1 MYIELPRRSLSRLA
15 LVLLLASNG
24 PAWCQAATK
33 ESPWSNTGLDL
44 SYFRGKVTTPGC
56 HRSETRFLACISAIQ
71 AILDHHGDG
80 LRLRHSTWSDTKP
93 SSDRPYKQFGEL
105 RIVRVPVYRGTDIVE
120 HLKEARQHRG
130 RVQAWRTVYQNIG
143 DARVDFT
150 AVRDWVVSDLVEGDR
165 IEEYA
170 AVAINGYIGA
180 EDAHARLVPAAD
192 LYEGPKA
199 SKESYTGIGVALQ
212 EIGGA
217 VMIGEVI
224 RGGPAFEAGLRPYD
238 LILTLDDSPVQ
249 RQALEEV
256 TASLRGSQGS
266 AVELKVSRRNREFRV
281 NVIREQVQV
290 KTVTASV
297 LTDRGNRWGYLRIED
312 FMARDTCRDVQVEL
326 ASLLAQRVAGI
337 VLDLRNNMGGLIDQ
351 SVCVA
356 DMFLGP
362 GRTVLKMQPVGKR
375 GRGQIFRARGRGLT
389 SLPLVTL
396 VNANTGSAAEVLAGA
411 LQDHQRSFLIGERTF
426 GKGTVQTAKPW
437 NQTGSLLQ
445 LFTTARFWL
454 PSGRTIQIVGIEP
467 DLTALERPDLTQEE
481 RLVLREEDLFP
492 TALPAAGKTWSQPRP
507 NQVSELARCTKEEG
521 VAEQRSAETTDAFH
535 DGDYPLYY
543 AQDALTCVSS
553 RGPVHPQAL
562 KLRVV
567 KLTRD
572 DLRLAPR
579 FIVARLPMAGMMLR

>member
-297 LTDRGNRWGYLRIED
+297 LTDRAIDGVICVSKTSWPVIPAGTSRSSWHHFWHNGLQASSWICATTWGD
-312 FMARDTCRDVQVEL
+312 SSTSPFASQTCSSGRDAPSSRCSPW
-326 ASLLAQRVAGI
+326 ASAG
-337 VLDLRNNMGGLIDQ
+337 G
-351 SVCVA
+351 
-356 DMFLGP
+356 
-362 GRTVLKMQPVGKR
+362 
-375 GRGQIFRARGRGLT
+375 
-389 SLPLVTL
+389 
-396 VNANTGSAAEVLAGA
+396 
-411 LQDHQRSFLIGERTF
+411 
-426 GKGTVQTAKPW
+426 
-437 NQTGSLLQ
+437 
-445 LFTTARFWL
+445 ARF
-454 PSGRTIQIVGIEP
+454 SGLG
-467 DLTALERPDLTQEE
+467 
-481 RLVLREEDLFP
+481 
-492 TALPAAGKTWSQPRP
+492 
-507 NQVSELARCTKEEG
+507 
-521 VAEQRSAETTDAFH
+521 
-535 DGDYPLYY
+535 DG
-543 AQDALTCVSS
+543 
-553 RGPVHPQAL
+553 G
-562 KLRVV
+562 
-567 KLTRD
+567 
-572 DLRLAPR
+572 
-579 FIVARLPMAGMMLR
+579 